1 MTSPAS
7 SLRDLIVWQE
17 AHKLVLTIYQVTAEF
32 PKSEQYGLASQ
43 MRRAAVSVP
52 ANIVEGFKRVSYA
65 EKSRFY
71 NMAEAS
77 LEELKYYLLLSSDLG
92 YCSETVALTQQAD
105 KVGRLLF
112 RFQEGARL
120 RTSNAKPKPN
130 S

>member
-7 SLRDLIVWQE
+7 SFRDLVVWQE
-17 AHKLVLTIYQVTAEF
+17 AHQ
-32 PKSEQYGLASQ
+32 
-43 MRRAAVSVP
+43 
-52 ANIVEGFKRVSYA
+52 YA

-71 NMAEAS
+71 NIAEAS

-92 YCSETVALTQQAD
+92 YCSKTVALTQQTD

-112 RFQEGARL
+112 RFQEGARQ
-120 RTSNAKPKPN
+120 RINNAKPNPN

>member
-1 MTSPAS
+1 MASPAS
-7 SLRDLIVWQE
+7 SFHDLVVWQE
-17 AHKLVLTIYQVTAEF
+17 AHKLVLAIYQVTAEF
-32 PKSEQYGLASQ
+32 PKSEQYGLVSQ

-52 ANIVEGFKRVSYA
+52 ANIVEGFKRMSYA

-71 NMAEAS
+71 NIAEAS
-77 LEELKYYLLLSSDLG
+77 LEELKYYLILSSDLG
-92 YCSETVALTQQAD
+92 YCAETVALTQQAD

-120 RTSNAKPKPN
+120 PRSNAKPN